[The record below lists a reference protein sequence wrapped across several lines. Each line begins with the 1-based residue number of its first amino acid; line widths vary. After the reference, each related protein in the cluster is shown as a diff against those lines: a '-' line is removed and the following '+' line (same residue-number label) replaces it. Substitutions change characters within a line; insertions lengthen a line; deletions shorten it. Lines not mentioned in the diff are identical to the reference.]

1 MRWFPALVA
10 DAVSSTTLI
19 AARLMN
25 GTTLKTSCVGS
36 ANKCLTFRVNY
47 ARLFE
52 VMRERKPYEFWN
64 VVFKTRR
71 KPEFTGKHVLASCNR
86 IHTTFP
92 IETKQDDMIK
102 LFEAEEFNGQWTN
115 GDVYEVIG
123 VDRAYVD
130 RIDDNDLRI
139 THD

>member
-1 MRWFPALVA
+1 
-10 DAVSSTTLI
+10 
-19 AARLMN
+19 
-25 GTTLKTSCVGS
+25 
-36 ANKCLTFRVNY
+36 
-47 ARLFE
+47 
-52 VMRERKPYEFWN
+52 MRERKPYEFWN

-71 KPEFTGKHVLASCNR
+71 NPEFTGKHVLASCNR

-92 IETKQDDMIK
+92 IETKQDDMIG
-102 LFEAEEFNGQWTN
+102 LFEAEAFNGQWTN

-123 VDRAYVD
+123 VDRAYID